1 MHALSAVPKMSF
13 FDRLVGA
20 YVPRQRSQYMH
31 AMKIEPKSFFAN
43 ERTFLAWLHMAVTI
57 GSVAAALLGFAATAD
72 RCLPLVA
79 LGALACLQQLCHW
92 NRVSRQYCVQH
103 GNCHA
108 VCCNM

>member
-1 MHALSAVPKMSF
+1 MQALSAVPKLSF

-20 YVPRQRSQYMH
+20 YVPRERSRYMH

-72 RCLPLVA
+72 RFVLHSTTCFSLSSLHLCTPS
-79 LGALACLQQLCHW
+79 LCH
-92 NRVSRQYCVQH
+92 
-103 GNCHA
+103 
-108 VCCNM
+108 CCLYVEKCMF

>member
-1 MHALSAVPKMSF
+1 MGFLHALSAVPKLSF

-20 YVPRQRSQYMH
+20 YVPRERSRYMH

-72 RCLPLVA
+72 RCLPAVPLVFTLTPMA
-79 LGALACLQQLCHW
+79 YWGLYAIVP
-92 NRVSRQYCVQH
+92 VSQPCSYCMQ
-103 GNCHA
+103 
-108 VCCNM
+108 